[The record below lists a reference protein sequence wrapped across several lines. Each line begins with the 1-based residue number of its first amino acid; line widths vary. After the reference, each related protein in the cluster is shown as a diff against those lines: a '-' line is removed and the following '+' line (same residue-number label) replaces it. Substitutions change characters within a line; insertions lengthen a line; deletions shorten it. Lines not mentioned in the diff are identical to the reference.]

1 MLEYFNSYAE
11 TVMSQ
16 LAPGPKD
23 KMTGAPPAEDE
34 KILTLEQFRRLC
46 MENELF
52 EIKEKNDP

>member
-1 MLEYFNSYAE
+1 
-11 TVMSQ
+11 MSQ